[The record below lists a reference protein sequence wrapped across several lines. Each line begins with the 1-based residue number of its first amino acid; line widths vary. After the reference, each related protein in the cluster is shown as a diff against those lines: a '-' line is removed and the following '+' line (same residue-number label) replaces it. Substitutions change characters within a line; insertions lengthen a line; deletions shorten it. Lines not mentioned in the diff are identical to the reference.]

1 MQPEELLSTLDGL
14 KERWPCREQQ
24 LRQLNA
30 LLSVSTMLL
39 AGNKQSMN

>member
-1 MQPEELLSTLDGL
+1 MRPDELLSTLDGL

-30 LLSVSTMLL
+30 VLSVSILPDKTTK
-39 AGNKQSMN
+39 GMN

>member
-1 MQPEELLSTLDGL
+1 MQPDELLSTLDGL

-30 LLSVSTMLL
+30 LLSVSTTLFS
-39 AGNKQSMN
+39 ASNT

>member
-1 MQPEELLSTLDGL
+1 MQPDELLSSTLDGL

-30 LLSVSTMLL
+30 LLSVSIIISRGYH
-39 AGNKQSMN
+39 A

>member
-1 MQPEELLSTLDGL
+1 MQPDELLSTLDGL

-30 LLSVSTMLL
+30 LLSVSGIHFT
-39 AGNKQSMN
+39 GNNT